1 MKGDSFRNR
10 RNGFETMDGGAA
22 GGSDAGKKAG
32 AGKIAGIV
40 IAVIVILVLAS
51 NSAYEIKEKEQ
62 AVLITLG
69 QAQAVTDPG
78 LHFKIPFIQQVRKV
92 NTTIQGFTI
101 GYNSDTNE
109 VDDDESLMITSDF
122 NFIDVDFYVE
132 YRYSD
137 PVKALYASQDP
148 LAILRNIS
156 QSCIRTVISSYSVD
170 DVLTTGKNEI
180 QASIREMILA
190 RLEEQDIGIQLVNIT
205 IQDSEPPTVEV
216 MEAFK
221 SVETAKQGKETAL
234 NNANKYRNEQ
244 IPLAQA
250 QADGIIKDAEA
261 QKTERINEALAQ
273 VARFNA
279 MYEEYI
285 KNPAI
290 TKQRMFYE
298 AMEDILPD
306 LKVIIESPNGNTQTF
321 YPLESFTNPAGT
333 SSDTGSGTTGGS
345 NSSTGNSGNTGSY
358 GPSAGSGGNTGSN
371 NTSAGNGDTADGNHA
386 AANN

>member
-1 MKGDSFRNR
+1 MKMKGESFRNR
-10 RNGFETMDGGAA
+10 KNGFETVDGGAA
-22 GGSDAGKKAG
+22 GTARKKSG
-32 AGKIAGIV
+32 GGRIAAMIIAV
-40 IAVIVILVLAS
+40 IAVLFLAS

-69 QAQAVTDPG
+69 RAQAVTDPG
-78 LHFKIPFIQQVRKV
+78 LHFKIPLIQQVRKV

-101 GYNSDTNE
+101 GYNQDTNE
-109 VDDDESLMITSDF
+109 TDDEESLMITSDF

-180 QASIREMILA
+180 QASIRELILA
-190 RLEEQDIGIQLVNIT
+190 RLEAQDIGIQLVNIT
-205 IQDSEPPTVEV
+205 IQDSEPPTTEV

-261 QKTERINEALAQ
+261 RKTERINEAMAQ

-279 MYEEYI
+279 MYAEYV
-285 KNPAI
+285 KNPAV

-306 LKVIIESPNGNTQTF
+306 LKVIIESPNGSTQTF
-321 YPLESFTNPAGT
+321 YPLESFTDP
-333 SSDTGSGTTGGS
+333 DGG
-345 NSSTGNSGNTGSY
+345 NSTGNGSA
-358 GPSAGSGGNTGSN
+358 AGSNQ
-371 NTSAGNGDTADGNHA
+371 ATADDSNGADDKNA
-386 AANN
+386 AD